1 MRMRSSLGLSVLVAL
16 AALVSASCSGGG
28 TRTPAGRSTTALAAD
43 GPREAPA
50 ASSSGA
56 DGEPAEAASSAPAGR
71 MAAMVAAHD
80 RLRARHC
87 APPLAWS
94 PALAQ
99 VAQRWAETLASR
111 ECAFEHNPG
120 VEYGEN
126 LAFFAPVGSMSP
138 EAVAQGWYDEIR
150 AYRFDRPG
158 FSMQTGHFTQLV
170 WASTTEIGCGAVTC
184 GGGEIW
190 VCNYAPP
197 GNVMGAFPENVR
209 PTSCASR

>member
-16 AALVSASCSGGG
+16 AALASASCSGGG
-28 TRTPAGRSTTALAAD
+28 TQTPAGRSTTALGAG
-43 GPREAPA
+43 GPSGTSPPA
-50 ASSSGA
+50 AAPRSA
-56 DGEPAEAASSAPAGR
+56 DSEATSSAPAGR
-71 MAAMVAAHD
+71 MAAIVAAHD
-80 RLRARHC
+80 QLRARHC

-99 VAQRWAETLASR
+99 VAQQWAETLAAR
-111 ECAFEHNPG
+111 ECAFEHNPD

-138 EAVAQGWYDEIR
+138 EAIAQGWYDEIR

-184 GGGEIW
+184 GDGEIW

-197 GNVMGAFPENVR
+197 GNVMGEFPENVR
-209 PTSCASR
+209 PTSCAR